1 MRVTPA
7 AFSHN
12 GQSPAACATRSRL
25 GPLRS
30 AERFRPAA
38 SLGAHTGNRV
48 GGEQRLVGNQ
58 ARPGAVAEL
67 DAAAPVLAERGCDA
81 ARGDAHLDVGFV
93 LPKSASRGISQR
105 IAKVGPTPMV
115 STRTLGGAV
124 TCAVRLASA
133 SKIGVS
139 PP

>member
-1 MRVTPA
+1 VRDAEQARPPEIGG
-7 AFSHN
+7 AF
-12 GQSPAACATRSRL
+12 QACCQPWR
-25 GPLRS
+25 
-30 AERFRPAA
+30 
-38 SLGAHTGNRV
+38 AHWQQV
-48 GGEQRLVGNQ
+48 GGEQRLGNQ

-133 SKIGVS
+133 PKIGVS